1 MKYAIIAAGKG
12 SRLREEGIN
21 LPKPLVELNGEKL
34 IDRLIR
40 IFIDNGA
47 TEIIV
52 ICNDIYPE
60 VNNHLTSLE
69 QQGLPLRHIVKTTE
83 SSMHSLHEMAPL
95 LQGDRFIL
103 TTVDTV
109 FSERMFS
116 RFVEAFS
123 KSDADGMMAVTDYC
137 DDEKPLYVLT
147 DSADKT
153 LLPVIKGFHDEKPI
167 CGDNETA
174 YVSAGIYGLSHPTL
188 TILEDCISKGVSR
201 MRNFQRALTSNG
213 QQLYA
218 YPLGTVMDI
227 DHRNDLEV
235 AQRFIKPQ
243 RLLGIYRAKRF
254 SPNSVEKDRG
264 IMDAVLNKAKRQG
277 YIVDAVSEEY
287 LISSGILP
295 EADRYISMARSKEAL
310 RMLKG
315 APCVNSV
322 KGIQACN
329 NRSYVAETA
338 NPPLWIKRADD
349 KAHSEGDVLYCPTL
363 PDLKKALAQF
373 QAQGID
379 KYIMQPHYEGH
390 HIKFYGVLGTSF
402 FWASNHAHL
411 LKQEA
416 LHLATSL
423 NVPVFGGDAILSAD
437 GTLHIV
443 DFNDW
448 PSFAPCLSEAASAIV
463 SVIKQ

>member
-116 RFVEAFS
+116 RFVEVFS

-153 LLPVIKGFHDEKPI
+153 RLPVIKGFHDEKPI

-174 YVSAGIYGLSHPTL
+174 YVSAGIYGLSTP
-188 TILEDCISKGVSR
+188 
-201 MRNFQRALTSNG
+201 
-213 QQLYA
+213 
-218 YPLGTVMDI
+218 P
-227 DHRNDLEV
+227 
-235 AQRFIKPQ
+235 
-243 RLLGIYRAKRF
+243 
-254 SPNSVEKDRG
+254 SPFWRIASAR
-264 IMDAVLNKAKRQG
+264 VL
-277 YIVDAVSEEY
+277 VVCV
-287 LISSGILP
+287 ISSEP
-295 EADRYISMARSKEAL
+295 
-310 RMLKG
+310 
-315 APCVNSV
+315 
-322 KGIQACN
+322 
-329 NRSYVAETA
+329 
-338 NPPLWIKRADD
+338 
-349 KAHSEGDVLYCPTL
+349 
-363 PDLKKALAQF
+363 
-373 QAQGID
+373 
-379 KYIMQPHYEGH
+379 
-390 HIKFYGVLGTSF
+390 
-402 FWASNHAHL
+402 
-411 LKQEA
+411 
-416 LHLATSL
+416 
-423 NVPVFGGDAILSAD
+423 
-437 GTLHIV
+437 
-443 DFNDW
+443 
-448 PSFAPCLSEAASAIV
+448 
-463 SVIKQ
+463 